1 MDYKTQHKHRYL
13 ILTGL
18 YDRGGRDRTAS
29 FAPADIGAPVALSLS
44 ESEAA
49 ANELEEEGLLE
60 RTGELEVRLTGEG
73 MRTAERV
80 LRQELRATDV
90 YPDVTDYVD
99 AEKGTR
105 SVEDID
111 AFLNSLK
118 QAAPAL
124 KLEEDGRRDLRA
136 GIERVEA
143 QLRIAAPSRTLALEG
158 LVFVRSVLERAAE
171 GAGVPLLA
179 HVTRLID
186 APAHARFPTDLA
198 TVSGQ
203 TEPPG
208 SAASS

>member
-13 ILTGL
+13 ILKGL
-18 YDRGGRDRTAS
+18 YDRAGRDRAAA
-29 FAPADIGAPVALSLS
+29 FAPAEVGAPVALSPG

-60 RTGELEVRLTGEG
+60 RTGDLEVRLTGEG

-80 LRQELRATDV
+80 LRQELRATDA

-143 QLRIAAPSRTLALEG
+143 QLRVAAPSRTLALEG
-158 LVFVRSVLERAAE
+158 LVFIRSVLERAAE

-179 HVTRLID
+179 HATRLID
-186 APAHARFPTDLA
+186 APAHARSPSDSAA
-198 TVSGQ
+198 TSGHG
-203 TEPPG
+203 EPG
-208 SAASS
+208 SAASW

>member
-13 ILTGL
+13 ILKGL
-18 YDRGGRDRTAS
+18 YDRAGRDRATA
-29 FAPADIGAPVALSLS
+29 FAPADLGAPVALSPS

-49 ANELEEEGLLE
+49 AKELEEEGLLE

-80 LRQELRATDV
+80 LRQELRATDA

-118 QAAPAL
+118 QAVPAL

-158 LVFVRSVLERAAE
+158 LVFIRSVLERAAE

-179 HVTRLID
+179 HATRLID
-186 APAHARFPTDLA
+186 APARARFPSDSA
-198 TVSGQ
+198 APSGHGD
-203 TEPPG
+203 PG